1 MFMAVGMAA
10 LLAGTHKV
18 LLTPVAFVVE
28 TLGGVFAIPALLAS
42 GISYV
47 ISGKASFYPLQ
58 PRTKLK
64 TEGLALERFY
74 LRGQKV
80 VPDELKA
87 TETAAFMTR
96 NPYVLYKGTTVKAAV
111 ETFEEHNLRVM
122 PVIDEGNN
130 VVGVVNLEDLGYID
144 VRQHD
149 AELPDSIF
157 HQPTLIKADTSL
169 EAIARLMMD
178 NEEDH
183 VFVVNK
189 EDKLIGVVSGIDVV
203 KKILELTA
211 SKSQHAK
218 Q

>member
-1 MFMAVGMAA
+1 MDRLQHAVLIAIIFLKTFIPTTTLNWGGRGGLFYPTIVIGAGLVYIFSQVFSVNLAVMFMAVGMAA

-96 NPYVLYKGTTVKAAV
+96 YLCAIQRTTVKASCGN
-111 ETFEEHNLRVM
+111 FEVHNL
-122 PVIDEGNN
+122 
-130 VVGVVNLEDLGYID
+130 
-144 VRQHD
+144 
-149 AELPDSIF
+149 
-157 HQPTLIKADTSL
+157 K
-169 EAIARLMMD
+169 
-178 NEEDH
+178 
-183 VFVVNK
+183 
-189 EDKLIGVVSGIDVV
+189 
-203 KKILELTA
+203 
-211 SKSQHAK
+211 
-218 Q
+218 